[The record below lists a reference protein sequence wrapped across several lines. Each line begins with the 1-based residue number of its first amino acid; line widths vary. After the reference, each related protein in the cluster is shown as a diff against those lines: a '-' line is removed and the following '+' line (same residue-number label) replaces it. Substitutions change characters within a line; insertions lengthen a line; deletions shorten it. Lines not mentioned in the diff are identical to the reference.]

1 MMIARARGD
10 TTMEIV
16 GALPEGDKHRLHFLI
31 VVVHGDVVVDDHP
44 DTTDVIHHD
53 RICPPSLSC
62 IEVGAIF
69 TQLRPS
75 AQFTR
80 LFRRKPLLIVA
91 VEMSFLFSL
100 QRLLSLPSRSYRNR

>member
-16 GALPEGDKHRLHFLI
+16 GALPEGDKHRLHFLT
-31 VVVHGDVVVDDHP
+31 VVVHGDVVVDDDHP
-44 DTTDVIHHD
+44 DMTDVIHHG
-53 RICPPSLSC
+53 RIFPPSLSC

-75 AQFTR
+75 AQFYTVVQAETSTDR
-80 LFRRKPLLIVA
+80 GSGNVLFV
-91 VEMSFLFSL
+91 
-100 QRLLSLPSRSYRNR
+100 LPAAPAFAP